1 MHRIALAPALLVLS
15 ILSLTGGSAAQ
26 STFPARPGSGIPPT
40 LAGPAPGAV
49 PVGSPGAVPETEQVR
64 NRSALLVRIDSM
76 IRAEMDRAPW
86 AGLSVAVEQDGVLL
100 FVRGYGM
107 ADLEHGVPVN
117 PGTVFRLG
125 SVTKQFTSTAIL
137 QLMEDGKLSPN
148 DEITRLLPDYPAQG
162 RTVTVHHLLTHTSG
176 IRSYTSMGP
185 AFWEKSRLDMTHEEM
200 LDLFASEPFDFEP
213 GEEYRYNNS
222 GYYLLGMI
230 IEEVSGTSYPE
241 YLEEHVLGP
250 AGLLQTSYCDQ
261 RALVP
266 HRAEGYS
273 RSPEGGLANAEYLSM
288 GPPGAAGALCSTTLD
303 LLKWQAA
310 LESGV
315 LLEPSSRELQLTE
328 ATLNDGSGIGYGY
341 GLSLGELEGHRKVAH
356 GGGINGFA
364 AMLATYPDDD
374 LRVVVL
380 GNTEGGLSGRVEE
393 NIARLVL
400 GLELG
405 PVLDLPVPASE
416 RERLTGEWRFP
427 DIGLT
432 ARIYQEGGELFFG
445 IPGQPPSRLLSQGEN
460 VFFMADNVNQVLVFP
475 SGPEPAETVEL
486 RVGSATYAGE
496 RAEG

>member
-1 MHRIALAPALLVLS
+1 MHRIALGPALLVLLL
-15 ILSLTGGSAAQ
+15 LSLTDASAAP
-26 STFPARPGSGIPPT
+26 SALLTHPGSGISPT
-40 LAGPAPGAV
+40 LAGSTPGAFT
-49 PVGSPGAVPETEQVR
+49 VGSLDPGPVTEGIR
-64 NRSALLVRIDSM
+64 DRSALLARIDSM
-76 IRAEMDRAPW
+76 IRAEMGRAPW
-86 AGLSVAVEQDGVLL
+86 AGLSVAVQKDGVLL
-100 FVRGYGM
+100 FARGYGM

-137 QLMEDGKLSPN
+137 QLMEDGKLSPD
-148 DEITRLLPDYPAQG
+148 DEITRFLPEYPAEG

-230 IEEVSGTSYPE
+230 IEEVSETSYPE

-261 RALVP
+261 RAIVP

-288 GPPGAAGALCSTTLD
+288 APPGAAGALCSTTLD

-310 LESGV
+310 LDSGL

-328 ATLNDGSGIGYGY
+328 ATVNDGSGIGYGY
-341 GLSLGELEGHRKVAH
+341 GLSLGELQGHRKVAH

-374 LRVVVL
+374 LTVVVL
-380 GNTEGGLSGRVEE
+380 GNTEGGLSGRIEE
-393 NIARLVL
+393 NVARMVL
-400 GLELG
+400 GLELD

-432 ARIYQEGGELFFG
+432 ARIYQEGEDLFFG

-475 SGPEPAETVEL
+475 GGPAPAETVEL

-496 RAEG
+496 RVEG